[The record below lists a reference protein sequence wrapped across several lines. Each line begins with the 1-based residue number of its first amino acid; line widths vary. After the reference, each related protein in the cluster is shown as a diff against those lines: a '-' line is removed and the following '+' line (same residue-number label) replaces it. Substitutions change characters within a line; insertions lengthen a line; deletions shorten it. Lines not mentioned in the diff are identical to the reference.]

1 MKRKTQDAAKE
12 DIRPSH
18 SDMSSQGTSTL
29 GLIYRV
35 LGMLILLAMITLGV
49 NAWLSDFVIISAN
62 R

>member
-1 MKRKTQDAAKE
+1 MKHKTQDAAKVK
-12 DIRPSH
+12 IMSSH

-49 NAWLSDFVIISAN
+49 NAWA
-62 R
+62 